1 MENVFGKVNVF
12 FLTVF
17 IIRHYFPKSKRFL
30 LKIKKFWLYDKC
42 YEDTLSIIVTFIFLF
57 ERGEGEEG

>member
-1 MENVFGKVNVF
+1 MI
-12 FLTVF
+12 F
-17 IIRHYFPKSKRFL
+17 IIRHHFPKSKRFL